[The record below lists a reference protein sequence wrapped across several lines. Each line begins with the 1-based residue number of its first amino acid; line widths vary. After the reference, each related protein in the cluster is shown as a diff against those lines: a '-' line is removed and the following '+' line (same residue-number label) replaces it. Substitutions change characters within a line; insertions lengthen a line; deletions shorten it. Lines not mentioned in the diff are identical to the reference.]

1 MIGLA
6 PARFFAT
13 ISDLLPRCDSDDC
26 QSGGSELRRGK
37 RKEEEEEEE
46 REVEEPLFSSLFFL
60 FSLPASLVGTS
71 SRLRIAV
78 NLQPP
83 GG

>member
-1 MIGLA
+1 M
-6 PARFFAT
+6 T
-13 ISDLLPRCDSDDC
+13 SDVF
-26 QSGGSELRRGK
+26 QTGGSELRRGK

-60 FSLPASLVGTS
+60 FSLPTSLVGTS

-78 NLQPP
+78 NLHPP